1 MSAAN
6 DRPHLSV
13 EEVLTT
19 TRAVRRRM
27 DLGRPVEPDLIRE
40 CLELALQA
48 PNGSNIQGW
57 HFVVVTDADKRA
69 ALADLYRRGG
79 VAYAERAA
87 PGGRTDRRYSEEERV
102 AHRRVMG
109 SAGYLYEHIGEVP
122 AFLIP
127 CIYGRFDGAALVDQA
142 TWFGSIL
149 PAVWSFMLAARSRGL
164 GTSWT
169 TVHLVYESE
178 AAAILGIP
186 YETITQ
192 VALIPIAH
200 TIGQEFKPADRLPLD
215 RVLHWDTW

>member
-1 MSAAN
+1 MAE
-6 DRPHLSV
+6 LSV

-27 DLGRPVEPDLIRE
+27 DLTRPVEPSLIRE

-57 HFVVVTDADKRA
+57 HFVVVTDAAKRA

-79 VAYAERAA
+79 VAYAQRAA
-87 PGGRTDRRYSEEERV
+87 PVGRTDRNYTESEKV
-102 AHRRVMG
+102 THRRVMG
-109 SAGYLYEHIGEVP
+109 SAGYLYEHIAEVP
-122 AFLIP
+122 ALLIP
-127 CIYGRFDGAALVDQA
+127 CIYGRFDGAPLVDQA
-142 TWFGSIL
+142 TWMGSIL
-149 PAVWSFMLAARSRGL
+149 PAVWSFMLAARTRGL

-169 TVHLVYESE
+169 TIHLVFEEE

-186 YETITQ
+186 YESITQ

-200 TIGQEFKPADRLPLD
+200 TIGHEFKPAERLPVD
-215 RVLHWDTW
+215 QVLHWDTW